1 MAIEEME
8 IILLAIGISLDAFAV
23 MTIQGAMIP
32 TIHFFNLIKVG
43 VLFGGWQTLVITLS
57 SALTQRYI
65 VSNSLMDPLYIR
77 EILGVLATGIFVFLG
92 LYLIWKARHHYYVEE
107 KLQER
112 LYVRKTFRLA
122 IVTSLDALLAGISMG
137 IMGVSVTGLLF
148 PFMFISV
155 LAVFLGVYVGHW
167 FGYEPK
173 TNAYYLGATII
184 LVTSLNMA
192 LSF

>member
-1 MAIEEME
+1 
-8 IILLAIGISLDAFAV
+8 
-23 MTIQGAMIP
+23 
-32 TIHFFNLIKVG
+32 
-43 VLFGGWQTLVITLS
+43 
-57 SALTQRYI
+57 
-65 VSNSLMDPLYIR
+65 MDPLYIR